1 MAEEGGSSISF
12 YTPSADDKDAS
23 ESLVAF
29 SDCEIIEINSEMVM
43 VINRQ
48 NGNQLIISPQVAE
61 GLKTCTNFKT
71 ITAHA
76 QHLTRTRPELKGQET
91 VAVSALEQ
99 LDTAGILLHA
109 SDISARLA
117 QESARELPPTRV
129 FVTTCD
135 RPAALE
141 RLLQSMRQVKEL
153 AQHDNVFVVD
163 DSRASEN
170 RDANRELVG
179 GFNRTSVRE
188 IHYIGAS
195 EQQALIEGLIARL
208 PECERDIRFLL
219 DAQMWQDFATFGRA
233 RNVCLMF
240 SVGHRALMIDDD
252 VLLET
257 ILSPIAEKGV
267 SVGAIGVRQAGFF
280 ESKDEMFSAVKRA
293 DFDPLSGHARFLGSH
308 LSSALKEL
316 NEGSFA
322 AEQLQDCSASV
333 ANAFEPESP
342 ILVTQN
348 GTLGDPGT
356 GSVHWGLTL
365 DDASLRRLAQE
376 PQGVRAALENRLVWL
391 GCTRAKFFKL
401 SVISQI
407 TGLDNSYL
415 LPPYFPVFRGEDML
429 FGAMLLSMHP
439 DGAVLEYPW
448 GVPHL
453 PVEERSFSVDDAFE
467 CGGHL
472 GQVSQW
478 IASSADPQSGAT
490 PEQNLTRLSS
500 ELERVS
506 MRSDERLRLDF
517 RASLA
522 RSHANM
528 LMLYG
533 DRCVAAEGLKSP
545 ELQELLDRALEE
557 YNQTL
562 SSPSSPLEIGGIP
575 EAMTEAEFFSRFREM
590 AHGFAGALA
599 SWSEV
604 REVAAEVSQDLVNS
618 REMIPL

>member
-1 MAEEGGSSISF
+1 MTEDTGSSISF
-12 YTPSADDKDAS
+12 YTPDADDKDAS
-23 ESLVAF
+23 GALVAF
-29 SDCEIIEINSEMVM
+29 SDCEIIEINLEMVM

-61 GLKTCTNFKT
+61 GLKTCTTFKT
-71 ITAHA
+71 IAAHA
-76 QHLTRTRPELKGQET
+76 QHLTNTRPELKGQESM
-91 VAVSALEQ
+91 AVSALEQ

-129 FVTTCD
+129 FITTCD

-153 AQHDNVFVVD
+153 AQHDNLFVVD
-163 DSRASEN
+163 DSRDSEN

-179 GFNRTSVRE
+179 GFNRTSARE
-188 IHYIGAS
+188 IHYIGVS
-195 EQQALIEGLIARL
+195 EQQALIEGLIVRL

-219 DAQMWQDFATFGRA
+219 DAQVWQDFATFGRA

-240 SVGHRALMIDDD
+240 SVGYRTLMIDDD
-252 VLLET
+252 VLLES

-267 SVGAIGVRQAGFF
+267 SVGARGVRQAGFF

-316 NEGSFA
+316 NEGGLA
-322 AEQLQDCSASV
+322 AEQLQDCSALI

-356 GSVHWGLTL
+356 GSVHWGITL

-391 GCTRAKFFKL
+391 GCTRANFFKL

-407 TGLDNSYL
+407 AGLDNSYL

-429 FGAMLLSMHP
+429 FGAMLLSVQP
-439 DGAVLEYPW
+439 NGAVLEYPW

-453 PVEERSFSVDDAFE
+453 PLDERSFSVDDAFVS
-467 CGGHL
+467 GGHL
-472 GQVSQW
+472 GQVSEW
-478 IASSADPQSGAT
+478 IISSVDPQSGAT
-490 PEQNLTRLSS
+490 PEQNLSRLSL

-506 MRSDERLRLDF
+506 VRSDERLRLDF

-522 RSHANM
+522 RSHAA
-528 LMLYG
+528 LLGLYA
-533 DRCVAAEGLKSP
+533 DRCFMAEELKSP
-545 ELQELLDRALEE
+545 ELQELLDRGLKE

-562 SSPSSPLEIGGIP
+562 ASPSSPLEIDGIP
-575 EAMTEAEFFSRFREM
+575 EAMTEAEFFSQFREM

-599 SWSEV
+599 SWPAV
-604 REVAAEVSQDLVNS
+604 RDVATEVSQDLVNS